1 MINIL
6 CSIAVILS
14 LASLGISIKT
24 VLLKP
29 KQQIGSMHATVKV
42 DTKQLEESLKKVE
55 QGVKNGKRD

>member
-14 LASLGISIKT
+14 LVSLGISIKT

-29 KQQIGSMHATVKV
+29 KQQVGSMYATVKV
-42 DTKQLEESLKKVE
+42 NTKQLEESLKKVE
-55 QGVKNGKRD
+55 QGVKSRE